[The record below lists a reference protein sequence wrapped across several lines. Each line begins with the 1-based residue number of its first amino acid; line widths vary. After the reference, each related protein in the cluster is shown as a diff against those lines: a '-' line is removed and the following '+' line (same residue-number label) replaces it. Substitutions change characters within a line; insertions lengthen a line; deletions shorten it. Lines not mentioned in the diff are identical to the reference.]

1 TTSTA
6 TATFPRCHRDLPPL
20 SSRPQGE
27 ISNRTWNGLRQMNSE
42 KNNRVIRTSLRN
54 LYRLNA
60 IHLAGL
66 ILVDPGILNID
77 IRTVC
82 LKFTRDFDNF
92 RIPHI
97 RAIFL
102 EGKAKDKHLCIHDLN
117 LLIMDAHFFC

>member
-1 TTSTA
+1 
-6 TATFPRCHRDLPPL
+6 
-20 SSRPQGE
+20 
-27 ISNRTWNGLRQMNSE
+27 MNSE

-66 ILVDPGILNID
+66 ILVDPGILTID

-117 LLIMDAHFFC
+117 LLIMDAHFSVEILTPIRHKCYHLQTSGVVMSGARDEREA